1 MRRNGKKGQARGYM
15 IEMLMYQSQKIM
27 ARDMG
32 NDKAAQEHENKV
44 NELFEKVIDLVDS
57 GDGDNGL

>member
-1 MRRNGKKGQARGYM
+1 MRRNGKKNQARGYM
-15 IEMLMYQSQKIM
+15 LEMLMYQSQKVM

-32 NDKAAQEHENKV
+32 NDKAVEEHEKRV

-57 GDGDNGL
+57 GDGDNSK